1 MNLAVNARD
10 AMPAG
15 GKLIIETS
23 NVDCDEKY
31 SSQHDTAVPGP
42 HVMLAITDNGCGMDE
57 KTKAHMFEPFF
68 TTKEFGKGTGL
79 GLSTVYGIMKQS
91 GGFVWVYTELGIGT
105 TFKICFPTVR
115 TVHETESPSDNFEKI
130 DNASETI
137 LIVEDDAGLLEVT
150 HRSLEAVGYAI
161 LSARNPEEAI
171 RIAESHPGPIHLMV
185 TDVIL
190 PGING
195 AQLASQL
202 SRLRP
207 EMKVLFVSGYT
218 DEYIVRHGVLE
229 PGLAFL
235 QKPFSPKALNRKVG
249 EMLAAPLPFAEPAA
263 WKI

>member
-1 MNLAVNARD
+1 MKSNHRART
-10 AMPAG
+10 
-15 GKLIIETS
+15 L
-23 NVDCDEKY
+23 
-31 SSQHDTAVPGP
+31 
-42 HVMLAITDNGCGMDE
+42 
-57 KTKAHMFEPFF
+57 
-68 TTKEFGKGTGL
+68 
-79 GLSTVYGIMKQS
+79 
-91 GGFVWVYTELGIGT
+91 
-105 TFKICFPTVR
+105 
-115 TVHETESPSDNFEKI
+115 KI

-137 LIVEDDAGLLEVT
+137 LIVEDDETLLEVT
-150 HRSLEAVGYAI
+150 HRSLEAAGYAI
-161 LSARNPEEAI
+161 ISARNPEEAI
-171 RIAESHPGPIHLMV
+171 RMAERHPGPIHLMV

-218 DEYIVRHGVLE
+218 DETIVRHGVLE

-249 EMLAAPLPFAEPAA
+249 EMLAATLPFAEPAG